1 MTGGARS
8 QLQTMSLS
16 ATRLVDVDEAVRILH
31 AACQRRASAD
41 ALAPLVQS
49 AQHLASNCTPA
60 LFSSVLEAC
69 DATTAVEAAPKKLT
83 MLNAAWKL
91 LLTIATQEGVG
102 PAYYSAAVVHMVE
115 QLRWGVLTHDWSD
128 TKRVRLAAFFASHVV
143 STVRAHP
150 QLLLLRTPD
159 ATAVIGQLVR
169 LYFAVCVTVATSKRD
184 TEAVSLLYDNIVVR
198 LHAVFDCL
206 GNAAA
211 ASTASVYSS
220 EPEAEAT
227 CSAEEANR
235 DGAASS
241 SARGE
246 AASGPSAALPPQ
258 QRCESPSS
266 VVEELLTH
274 CVSTAV
280 AREVEEAADGGMTV
294 RMALATAALSLY
306 LHVVRGALEATSPSA
321 AGTGAG
327 SATQKGDPS
336 QRDAEE
342 DEAAAAEATPAQAS
356 SWPRLTPLATQE
368 LVMKS
373 LMWWTHCT
381 AEEGKAHT
389 SATRASLL
397 QVEVLTWAAALPP
410 DVFCS
415 EASDASSAVPPM
427 SLRALW
433 TDTLA
438 TVWQQWLFSVCDAS
452 QQSNEP
458 SCAGAAGSL
467 RASESHGA
475 EAMAPAAELDTSGPR
490 DGKTEPPVVVAKST
504 RFASLL
510 LSSVAGTLHSSS
522 AALMVLEAWAELFR
536 RAEEAVTDVA
546 SAVPSP
552 GILSTADDAVTIVH
566 LLLRVLADLRCGASS
581 LVEGFLRLQRHHF
594 QDGRCKAGSEQPADF
609 GSAHAMVAIP
619 LQWICAAVALLA
631 YGEEVLGLHSPCAV
645 ATAGV
650 ECVGE
655 VDGAAAARVITH
667 LTAVMRAHITPQLC
681 ASKASEMATIT
692 EAPAVTDATA
702 QMRELLMSVRQH
714 ASAGGTGQ
722 TSASVKLARRA
733 QPALL
738 LLGVPRAWRA
748 LAVAVARH
756 RPNAPADADGADA
769 AERCAME
776 LKTVLLS
783 LAPLLASLTH
793 ILQSL
798 ECEPGLSE
806 ASEGSEMPSGL
817 PYASVAR
824 WVAARLLDEVAV
836 VPLTDSPEDAVLVAC
851 VRRWTD
857 IAFASGTCSASDGS
871 AAVHTDDPV
880 ALADAA
886 AALLHVLECTTLPLE
901 KLHLSEHAT
910 HSLMELLQGGDG
922 SISGEVNKVGGDDDA
937 DGRCPSWP
945 ALWHREA
952 VQWCEM
958 EKWLLARRRAME
970 ESEEA
975 EELAS
980 APTLAEELYAAPLHM
995 DATAPP
1001 SSNEDLRRG
1010 LLYCEAVLRHLQAR
1024 NLVFLDDTENQSKR
1038 RKTENGDDPQAA
1050 VAAVVQSVERIQ
1062 ELSRAVLLRAG
1073 NASRT
1078 ATSGST
1084 AAIDRAPLPPPPP
1097 AGSLKASAPPG
1108 SEEETCRDVPAIT
1121 LTDTESVGC
1130 RRVPLSAQVI
1140 DVG

>member
-1 MTGGARS
+1 
-8 QLQTMSLS
+8 MSLS

-327 SATQKGDPS
+327 SATQEGDPR

-410 DVFCS
+410 DIFCS

-722 TSASVKLARRA
+722 TSASVKLAR
-733 QPALL
+733 P
-738 LLGVPRAWRA
+738 
-748 LAVAVARH
+748 
-756 RPNAPADADGADA
+756 DADGADA

-871 AAVHTDDPV
+871 AA
-880 ALADAA
+880 
-886 AALLHVLECTTLPLE
+886 